1 VGRVVVL
8 GRRPDQGRRRLRQGE
23 REGHRDERAEE
34 LATGEVTGLVAVQH
48 HLEFVEH
55 AMLLSVFTQKGW

>member
-1 VGRVVVL
+1 LRL
-8 GRRPDQGRRRLRQGE
+8 GN

-34 LATGEVTGLVAVQH
+34 LATGEVTGLVTVQH

-55 AMLLSVFTQKGW
+55 AMLLSVFTHMGW